1 MRDAV
6 GGTFMIR
13 VFLIFLATYIVFIG
27 IALNYAKAF
36 SVKNKVIDIIEQNE
50 GISSF
55 TSDDTLDQ
63 IGTYLNNMHYGSNF
77 GDNIDD
83 SKCYTSVSNTYEK
96 ENIYYINNASHGK
109 GYCIAVNTFDDGK
122 YTSEYYQVVTFVNIY
137 IPLVELNYLIPVKGE
152 TRKIERI
159 TS

>member
-36 SVKNKVIDIIEQNE
+36 RVKNKVIDIIEQNE
-50 GISSF
+50 GVEEF
-55 TSDDTLDQ
+55 NNTSDMALKDIDAYMNRISYKINNNKKGITKDVCQ
-63 IGTYLNNMHYGSNF
+63 KYLNSDHIYANDNF
-77 GDNIDD
+77 
-83 SKCYTSVSNTYEK
+83 
-96 ENIYYINNASHGK
+96 
-109 GYCIAVNTFDDGK
+109 GYCIGK
-122 YTSEYYQVVTFVNIY
+122 KNPHYIDNNIVAEYYQVATFVDIY
-137 IPLVELNYLIPVKGE
+137 IPLVELHYLIPVKGE

-159 TS
+159 K